1 MNVVNLK
8 KFCEKKYL
16 IIQLIADMIL
26 WYTET
31 VQCVLFLLVLGVFG
45 QEGSISDQQ
54 DELIEGRFLK
64 EKLCELGLMDVSI
77 NLVLFYIYIHIF
89 T

>member
-1 MNVVNLK
+1 MNVLNLK
-8 KFCEKKYL
+8 KFCEKKFL

-31 VQCVLFLLVLGVFG
+31 VACVLFLLVLGVFG

>member
-1 MNVVNLK
+1 M
-8 KFCEKKYL
+8 
-16 IIQLIADMIL
+16 
-26 WYTET
+26 
-31 VQCVLFLLVLGVFG
+31 LGVFG